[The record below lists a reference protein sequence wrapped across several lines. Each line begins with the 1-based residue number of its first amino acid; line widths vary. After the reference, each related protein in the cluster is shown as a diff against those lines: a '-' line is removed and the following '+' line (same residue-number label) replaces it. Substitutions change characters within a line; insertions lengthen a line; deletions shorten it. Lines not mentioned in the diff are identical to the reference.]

1 MKVVIFSTCIVDLFF
16 PNVGK
21 AMVEVLER
29 FGCETYMPVKQIC
42 CGQPTFNSGYVKET
56 KPVFR
61 NQIDALLSIDADY
74 IVGPAGSCVNML
86 REFQVQ
92 LKDDPEYA
100 EKAKQVA
107 AKTWEFSQF
116 LYRVLGVL
124 DAGAELDATATYHRS
139 CHMTRLLGERTSP
152 FVLLD
157 HVKDLKMVPLP
168 HLENCCGFGGLFSV
182 KEPEISKQMVDE
194 KVDDVISTGA
204 SVLISADPSCLMNI
218 AGRFN
223 RRGEKIKIMHIAEVL
238 NSNVD
243 PARIKYVPDEQRAA
257 LYEDGY
263 NQGFTQ
269 SDVKKEV
276 GA

>member
-16 PNVGK
+16 PNVGQ

-29 FGCETYMPVKQIC
+29 FGCETAMPVKQIC
-42 CGQPTFNSGYVKET
+42 CGQPTYNSGYIKET
-56 KPVFR
+56 HKVLR
-61 NQIDALLSIDADY
+61 NEVDALLSVDADY

-86 REFQVQ
+86 REYSTL
-92 LKDDPEYA
+92 LKDDPEY
-100 EKAKQVA
+100 KAKA
-107 AKTWEFSQF
+107 ETLAGKTWEFSAF

-124 DAGAELDATATYHRS
+124 DAGAKLEETATYHRS

-157 HVKDLKMVPLP
+157 HVAGLDLVPLP

-194 KVDDVISTGA
+194 KVNDVLSTNA
-204 SVLISADPSCLMNI
+204 SVLISADPACLMNI

-238 NSNVD
+238 NHNVD
-243 PARIKYVPDEQRAA
+243 PARIAYVPEDQRAE
-257 LYEDGY
+257 LYANGY

-269 SDVKKEV
+269 SPVQKEV